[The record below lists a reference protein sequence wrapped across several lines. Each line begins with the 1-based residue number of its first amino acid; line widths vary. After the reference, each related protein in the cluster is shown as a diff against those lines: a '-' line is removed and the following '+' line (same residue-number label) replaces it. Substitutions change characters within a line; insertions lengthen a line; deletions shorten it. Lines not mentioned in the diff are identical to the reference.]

1 MNFWTSCGCQMRP
14 IFISQV
20 TWTSRTI
27 VTGQTAT
34 IMKFMNAL
42 YTAARW
48 RYGVQLRHTGS
59 SDLTFSK
66 MKSGSQWLSLRI
78 GMLRCCNLL
87 LHLHWTIFHNF
98 TKPGFNRMVRHRT
111 LQGNQ
116 WQLCENCSVTVSSQ
130 DSVTFPGPQDHRICP
145 VVIFSCGA
153 TLRIGST
160 RLGQGHWMNW
170 NKESKTKFVVSQL
183 RCCSRQWGTS
193 TADWKNAYVHED
205 AIYRT

>member
-27 VTGQTAT
+27 VTGQIAT
-34 IMKFMNAL
+34 LKKFINAL

-48 RYGVQLRHTGS
+48 RYVVQFCHMGS
-59 SDLTFSK
+59 LDLTFLK

-78 GMLRCCNLL
+78 GMLRCCNLS
-87 LHLHWTIFHNF
+87 LHLHRTIFHNF
-98 TKPGFNRMVRHRT
+98 TKPGFDRMVWHRT

-130 DSVTFPGPQDHRICP
+130 DSVTFLGPQDHRICP
-145 VVIFSCGA
+145 FVIFLVG
-153 TLRIGST
+153 LP
-160 RLGQGHWMNW
+160 
-170 NKESKTKFVVSQL
+170 
-183 RCCSRQWGTS
+183 
-193 TADWKNAYVHED
+193 
-205 AIYRT
+205 

>member
-27 VTGQTAT
+27 ITGQTAT
-34 IMKFMNAL
+34 LKKFMNAL

-48 RYGVQLRHTGS
+48 RYGVQFRHTGS
-59 SDLTFSK
+59 MDLTFSK

-78 GMLRCCNLL
+78 GKLRCCNLL

-98 TKPGFNRMVRHRT
+98 KKPGFNRMVQHHT

-116 WQLCENCSVTVSSQ
+116 WQLCENCSVTMSSQ

-145 VVIFSCGA
+145 FLWFFLVG
-153 TLRIGST
+153 LP
-160 RLGQGHWMNW
+160 
-170 NKESKTKFVVSQL
+170 
-183 RCCSRQWGTS
+183 
-193 TADWKNAYVHED
+193 
-205 AIYRT
+205 